1 MLTLT
6 VTEAKPRLG
15 HLVDLA
21 LKSKSVFIRRGGRVV
36 QLVPAV
42 MPDPIPAMPEG
53 HFTITEERAA
63 FLNASPVDSRPLA
76 R

>member
-1 MLTLT
+1 MQTLT

-15 HLVDLA
+15 RLVDQA
-21 LKSKSVFIRRGGRVV
+21 LRSKPVFIRRGNRVV

-42 MPDPIPAMPEG
+42 MPDPVPAMPEG
-53 HFTITEERAA
+53 HFAITEERASA
-63 FLNASPVDSRPLA
+63 LNAMPPDPRPLV